1 MWLGG
6 RAQLP
11 SVDKCRTGHSS
22 GLFDSVQLQLL
33 RQRTGGFRADDLPA
47 VWEQASQIG
56 RRMGEACD
64 EAAKGAVGAMG
75 DAKGVAEG
83 AMGRGQ
89 HREGADW
96 SRGTTR
102 NSPGAG

>member
-1 MWLGG
+1 
-6 RAQLP
+6 
-11 SVDKCRTGHSS
+11 
-22 GLFDSVQLQLL
+22 
-33 RQRTGGFRADDLPA
+33 
-47 VWEQASQIG
+47 
-56 RRMGEACD
+56 
-64 EAAKGAVGAMG
+64 MG

-96 SRGTTR
+96 SRGTAR